1 MINEFEN
8 ITYEL
13 TEDELNKVP
22 LIIKGI
28 SLRKGKD
35 MAVSGTLICKKMNLH
50 GAR

>member
-1 MINEFEN
+1 MINDFEN

-28 SLRKGKD
+28 ALRK
-35 MAVSGTLICKKMNLH
+35 
-50 GAR
+50 